1 MRKTVERMQKE
12 EEVRGVVVSCEAEF
26 ERELSS
32 VDRWQ
37 CGRARRTRRKKRS
50 RERRSDEKLLGRE
63 YLESE

>member
-50 RERRSDEKLLGRE
+50 REEE
-63 YLESE
+63 